1 MSIARAGSALL
12 ARPTAADS
20 CPQVCHISRSAHQ
33 SSPHSPERRATG
45 DTSTGTLLCNC
56 GMPVTPP
63 KGRAHRQ
70 RHLCGDCWNQAR
82 TAQNR
87 ARQQDHRK
95 QKSKPPTR
103 ARLGQ
108 RVLLGV
114 EETPAVDTK
123 HVAAGTGSKRRRMAV
138 CAEEPETLTALT
150 LDDLVDVVTAGDTTT
165 EQC

>member
-1 MSIARAGSALL
+1 
-12 ARPTAADS
+12 
-20 CPQVCHISRSAHQ
+20 
-33 SSPHSPERRATG
+33 
-45 DTSTGTLLCNC
+45 
-56 GMPVTPP
+56 
-63 KGRAHRQ
+63 
-70 RHLCGDCWNQAR
+70 
-82 TAQNR
+82 
-87 ARQQDHRK
+87 
-95 QKSKPPTR
+95 
-103 ARLGQ
+103 LGQ